1 VDAYYRRLIGPAWM
15 FRYPKYCVKTH
26 YCAQERRL
34 IIMANLTY
42 PANLKYTES
51 DEWVRVDG
59 DQATIGI
66 TDYAQDQ
73 LGDIVYIELAWDASQ
88 NVSHEGKFGDIESV
102 KATSELFSP
111 ISGEVV
117 KVNEALKDQPELI
130 NDSPYDEG
138 WMLVVKVTKPE
149 ELDSLMSAEEYQQ
162 YLQGR

>member
-1 VDAYYRRLIGPAWM
+1 
-15 FRYPKYCVKTH
+15 
-26 YCAQERRL
+26 
-34 IIMANLTY
+34 MANLTY

-73 LGDIVYIELAWDASQ
+73 LGDIVYIELSWDASQ
-88 NVSHEGKFGDIESV
+88 SVSQGVKFGDIESV
-102 KATSELFSP
+102 KATSELISP
-111 ISGEVV
+111 IGGEVV
-117 KVNEALKDQPELI
+117 KVNEALKDTPELI

>member
-1 VDAYYRRLIGPAWM
+1 M
-15 FRYPKYCVKTH
+15 FRYPKYFVKTH
-26 YCAQERRL
+26 YCAQERGL
-34 IIMANLTY
+34 TIMANLTY

-73 LGDIVYIELAWDASQ
+73 LGDIVYIELPWDASQ
-88 NVSHEGKFGDIESV
+88 SVSQGVKFGDIESV
-102 KATSELFSP
+102 KATSELISP
-111 ISGEVV
+111 IGGEVV
-117 KVNEALKDQPELI
+117 KVNEALKDTPELI

-138 WMLVVKVTKPE
+138 WMLVVKMTKPE